1 MLKYNDLKRK
11 SAMSLKLK
19 MMLLMGGLITG
30 VVLIIASVGFINFKS
45 ESVKQYDENLEIKSF
60 LIAKALD
67 QKIGRMFDV
76 LDAVSEELAVTSDE
90 QVDEQAVLKS
100 IKSIANKFEVL
111 GAHIGMKNGDIY
123 ASLANGFV
131 PNVNARDLKREWYV
145 RIFEGENQV
154 ITKVYVNGEGDNA
167 IALAVP
173 IMREGKRVGI
183 LAVNIKVNLITNF
196 VNELTDNQQ
205 IYVSREDGYILV
217 ANNLDMLGDN
227 LFASHPTYDKVKN
240 EKTNSH
246 RYQYEGEEYFVASAK
261 IENLDW
267 NVWSWDRAS
276 QINSAS
282 NQNLYTTAFIAI
294 AFILIA
300 LIIVYLLVNKLM
312 YLPIGGEPNTIKNMV
327 QTIADGD
334 LRINTQTTGT
344 ETGVYQAVLKMVGH
358 LKTTISDINKTS
370 TDVNESSTQIRESA
384 KAVTVTAE
392 QQMDRLEQTASAM
405 NEMTVTVN
413 EVARNAQQASTAA
426 NQAKQHSQHGMCV
439 VNDMNSD
446 ITSLVA
452 GIDEVGEVIKNL
464 ALQTDNIGSILDV
477 IQGVAEQT
485 NLLALNAAIEAARAG
500 EQGRGFAVVADEV
513 RNLANRTQQSTDEIQ
528 QVITNLQAEAGRSV
542 TLMQTNSTSAEATAT
557 KSNEANQAL
566 EAINTSVEEIQD
578 MNNQIATAAEQQTVV
593 AEEINASIVTLNDM
607 AKGTFDTADNN
618 SKMAQ
623 RLQESAISL
632 NSSVER
638 FSL

>member
-1 MLKYNDLKRK
+1 
-11 SAMSLKLK
+11 
-19 MMLLMGGLITG
+19 
-30 VVLIIASVGFINFKS
+30 
-45 ESVKQYDENLEIKSF
+45 
-60 LIAKALD
+60 
-67 QKIGRMFDV
+67 
-76 LDAVSEELAVTSDE
+76 
-90 QVDEQAVLKS
+90 
-100 IKSIANKFEVL
+100 
-111 GAHIGMKNGDIY
+111 MKNGDIY

-131 PNVNARDLKREWYV
+131 PGVNARDLKREWYV

-173 IMREGKRVGI
+173 VIREGKRVGI

-196 VNELTDNQQ
+196 VNELSDNQQ
-205 IYVSREDGYILV
+205 VYVSREDGYILV
-217 ANNLDMLGDN
+217 AHNIKMLGDN

-246 RYQYEGEEYFVASAK
+246 YYDYEGQEYFVASAK
-261 IENLDW
+261 MDSQDW
-267 NVWSWDRAS
+267 NVWSWDSSS

-282 NQNLYTTAFIAI
+282 NQNLVTTAFIAI

-300 LIIVYLLVNKLM
+300 VALTYLLVIKLM
-312 YLPIGGEPNTIKNMV
+312 YLPIGGEPNDIKQMV
-327 QTIADGD
+327 QKIADGD
-334 LRINTQTTGT
+334 LRINDQTTGK
-344 ETGVYQAVLKMVGH
+344 ETGIYQALLQMVGH
-358 LKTTISDINKTS
+358 LKTTISEINKTS
-370 TDVNESSTQIRESA
+370 TDVSESSAQIRESA

-405 NEMTVTVN
+405 NEMTVTVT

-426 NQAKQHSQHGMCV
+426 NDAKQHSQHGMSV
-439 VNDMNSD
+439 VSEMNNDIN
-446 ITSLVA
+446 SLVS
-452 GIDEVGEVIKNL
+452 GIDQVSVVIKSL
-464 ALQTDNIGSILDV
+464 AEQTDNIGSILDV

-528 QVITNLQAEAGRSV
+528 QVITNLQSEAGRSV
-542 TLMQTNSTSAEATAT
+542 ALMQSNSNSAEATAT

-566 EAINTSVEEIQD
+566 EAINSSVEEIQD

-607 AKGTFDTADNN
+607 AKGTFDTAGNN
-618 SKMAQ
+618 SKMAKS
-623 RLQESAISL
+623 LQESATSL
-632 NSSVER
+632 NTSVER
-638 FSL
+638 FTL

>member
-1 MLKYNDLKRK
+1 
-11 SAMSLKLK
+11 MSVKLK
-19 MMLLMGGLITG
+19 MMLLMGSLITG
-30 VVLIIASVGFINFKS
+30 IVLIISAVGFINFKS
-45 ESVKQYDENLEIKSF
+45 ESVRQYDENLENKSF

-76 LDAVSEELAVTSDE
+76 LNAVSEELAITSDE
-90 QVDEQAVLKS
+90 QVDEQKVLKS
-100 IKSIANKFEVL
+100 IKSIAEKFEVL
-111 GAHIGMKNGDIY
+111 GSHIGMKNGDIY

-145 RIFEGENQV
+145 RIFQGENNV

-173 IMREGKRVGI
+173 VIREGKRVGI

-196 VNELTDNQQ
+196 VNELSDNQQ
-205 IYVSREDGYILV
+205 VYVSREDGYILV
-217 ANNLDMLGDN
+217 AHNIKMLGQN
-227 LFASHPTYDKVKN
+227 LYASHPTYNKVKN

-246 RYQYEGEEYFVASAK
+246 EYEYEGQDYFVASTK
-261 IENLDW
+261 MDSQDW
-267 NVWSWDRAS
+267 NVWSWDTAS

-282 NQNLYTTAFIAI
+282 NKNLVTTAFIAI

-300 LIIVYLLVNKLM
+300 VALTYLLVIKLM
-312 YLPIGGEPNTIKNMV
+312 YLPIGGEPNDIKNMV
-327 QTIADGD
+327 QKIADGD
-334 LRINTQTTGT
+334 LSIDTQATGK
-344 ETGVYQAVLKMVGH
+344 ETGIYQAVLKMVGH
-358 LKTTISDINKTS
+358 LKTTISDINATS
-370 TDVNESSTQIRESA
+370 ADVGESSTQIRESA

-405 NEMTVTVN
+405 NEMTVTVT

-426 NQAKQHSQHGMCV
+426 NDAKQHSQHGMSV
-439 VNDMNSD
+439 VSEMNNDINA
-446 ITSLVA
+446 LVS

-477 IQGVAEQT
+477 IKGVAEQT

-513 RNLANRTQQSTDEIQ
+513 RNLANRTQQSTNEIQ

-542 TLMQTNSTSAEATAT
+542 TLMQSNAISAEATAT
-557 KSNEANQAL
+557 KSHEANQAL
-566 EAINTSVEEIQD
+566 EAINRSVEEIQD

-593 AEEINASIVTLNDM
+593 AEEICASIVTLNDM

-623 RLQESAISL
+623 RLLGSSESL

-638 FSL
+638 FKL

>member
-1 MLKYNDLKRK
+1 MLNEFKIKND
-11 SAMSLKLK
+11 AVD
-19 MMLLMGGLITG
+19 GGLITG
-30 VVLIIASVGFINFKS
+30 VVLIIASVGFVNFKS
-45 ESVKQYDENLEIKSF
+45 ESNKQYDENLELKSF

-67 QKIGRMFDV
+67 QKVGRMFDV
-76 LDAVSEELAVTSDE
+76 LNAVSAELAVTSDE
-90 QVDEQAVLKS
+90 QVDEQAVLES
-100 IKSIANKFEVL
+100 LKSIANKFEVL

-173 IMREGKRVGI
+173 IMREAKRVGI
-183 LAVNIKVNLITNF
+183 LAVNIKVDLITNF
-196 VNELTDNQQ
+196 VNELSDNQQ
-205 IYVSREDGYILV
+205 VYVSREDGYILV
-217 ANNLDMLGDN
+217 AHNLDMLGDN
-227 LFASHPTYDKVKN
+227 LFTSHPTYDKVKH
-240 EKTNSH
+240 EKANSH
-246 RYQYEGEEYFVASAK
+246 NYQYEGEDYFVASAK

-267 NVWSWDRAS
+267 NVWSWDSTS

-282 NQNLYTTAFIAI
+282 NHNLYTTAIIAL
-294 AFILIA
+294 AFIVIA
-300 LIIVYLLVNKLM
+300 LIITYLLVNKLM

-327 QTIADGD
+327 QKIADGD
-334 LRINTQTTGT
+334 LSIKSETTGN

-358 LKTTISDINKTS
+358 LKITISDINKTS
-370 TDVNESSTQIRESA
+370 SDVNESSTQIRESA

-405 NEMTVTVN
+405 NEMTVTVT
-413 EVARNAQQASTAA
+413 EVARNAQQASSAA
-426 NQAKQHSQHGMCV
+426 NEAKQHSQHGMSV
-439 VNDMNSD
+439 VNDMNRD
-446 ITSLVA
+446 ISSLVT
-452 GIDEVGEVIKNL
+452 GIDEVGEVIKSL
-464 ALQTDNIGSILDV
+464 ASQTDNIGSILDV

-485 NLLALNAAIEAARAG
+485 NLLALNATIEGARAG

-528 QVITNLQAEAGRSV
+528 QVITNLQAEASRSV
-542 TLMQTNSTSAEATAT
+542 TLMQTNSSSAEATAN

-566 EAINTSVEEIQD
+566 EAINSSVEEIQD
-578 MNNQIATAAEQQTVV
+578 MNNQIATATEQQTVV

-623 RLQESAISL
+623 RLQESAVSL

-638 FSL
+638 FTL